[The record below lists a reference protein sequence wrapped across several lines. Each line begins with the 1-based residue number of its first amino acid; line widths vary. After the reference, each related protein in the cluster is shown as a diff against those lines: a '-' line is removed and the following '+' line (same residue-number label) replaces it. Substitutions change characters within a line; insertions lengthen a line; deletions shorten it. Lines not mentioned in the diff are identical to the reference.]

1 MGMEAKRAAIEPDD
15 VPISAEMEEAMEW
28 FLDHLKVERGAS
40 AHTVLAYS
48 GDLTLA
54 AEFFTNIGI
63 HGWAALTAPDLMRYE
78 SSLGHPIART
88 TAQRRLSSLR
98 SLLKFL
104 KRNNA
109 GPAADLPSTGGFRK
123 GKSLPKALTK
133 AQLEA
138 VLDAAD
144 LSEPG
149 GLRDRAV
156 MELIYGAGLRV
167 SEAVTVEREAVDLK
181 GGAIRV
187 TGKRDKTRW
196 VPLPVQTVT
205 WLTRYLEEAR
215 PKLATK
221 PTSLLI
227 VSDHGKA
234 LRREQV
240 YVRLERYAR
249 LAGIE
254 QHVGPHTLR
263 HTYAVHLLKGGA
275 DLRAVQELLGHES
288 IATTQVYTQLDL
300 DEVTRRY
307 KSAHPRG

>member
-1 MGMEAKRAAIEPDD
+1 MEAERPALDEAID
-15 VPISAEMEEAMEW
+15 W

-40 AHTVLAYS
+40 PHTLLAYS
-48 GDLTLA
+48 NDLSLATAFLTRLGLTAWNDLTA
-54 AEFFTNIGI
+54 AQ
-63 HGWAALTAPDLMRYE
+63 LMRYE
-78 SSLGHPIART
+78 SSLGPPLARA

-104 KRNNA
+104 KKNNA
-109 GPAADLPSTGGFRK
+109 GPEADLPSTGGFK
-123 GKSLPKALTK
+123 KANTLPKALTL
-133 AQLEA
+133 AQLES
-138 VLDAAD
+138 VLVAAD
-144 LSEPG
+144 LSKPG

-167 SEAVTVEREAVDLK
+167 SEAVSVERAAVDLN
-181 GGAIRV
+181 GGAVRV
-187 TGKRDKTRW
+187 TGKRGKTRW
-196 VPLPVQTVT
+196 VPLPSQTVH
-205 WLTRYLEEAR
+205 WLRLYLQDAR
-215 PKLATK
+215 PRLATK

-227 VSDHGKA
+227 VSDHGKE

-240 YVRLERYAR
+240 YVRLARLAR

-254 QHVGPHTLR
+254 QKISPHTLR

-300 DEVTRRY
+300 DEVRKRY
-307 KSAHPRG
+307 KAAHPRG

>member
-1 MGMEAKRAAIEPDD
+1 MGLEAER
-15 VPISAEMEEAMEW
+15 SALDEATEW

-40 AHTVLAYS
+40 PHTLLAYS
-48 GDLTLA
+48 NDLSLA
-54 AEFFTNIGI
+54 ATFFVSLGVRA
-63 HGWAALTAPDLMRYE
+63 WDELTTQHLMRYE
-78 SSLGHPIART
+78 TSLGPTIART

-104 KRNNA
+104 KKNNE
-109 GPAADLPSTGGFRK
+109 GPKADLPSTGGFK
-123 GKSLPKALTK
+123 KPKSLPKSLTR
-133 AQLEA
+133 AQLES
-138 VLDAAD
+138 VLNAAD
-144 LSEPG
+144 LSKPSG
-149 GLRDRAV
+149 MRDRAV

-167 SEAVTVEREAVDLK
+167 SEAVSVEREAVDLN
-181 GGAIRV
+181 GGAVRV
-187 TGKRDKTRW
+187 TGKRGKTRW
-196 VPLPVQTVT
+196 VPLPAQTVH
-205 WLTRYLEEAR
+205 WLRLYLQDAR

-227 VSDHGKA
+227 VSDHGRA

-240 YVRLERYAR
+240 YVVLNRLAR
-249 LAGIE
+249 LGGIE
-254 QHVGPHTLR
+254 QHIGPHTLR

-300 DEVTRRY
+300 DEVRRRY

>member
-1 MGMEAKRAAIEPDD
+1 MGVEAERPALDD
-15 VPISAEMEEAMEW
+15 ATEW

-40 AHTVLAYS
+40 PHTLLAYS
-48 GDLTLA
+48 NDLAQAAAFFAGLGVADWADLTPQHL
-54 AEFFTNIGI
+54 
-63 HGWAALTAPDLMRYE
+63 LRYE
-78 SSLGHPIART
+78 TSLGPPIART

-104 KRNNA
+104 KKNNE
-109 GPAADLPSTGGFRK
+109 GPAADLPSTGGFK
-123 GKSLPKALTK
+123 KPKSLPKSLTL

-138 VLDAAD
+138 ILNAAE
-144 LSEPG
+144 LSKPSG
-149 GLRDRAV
+149 MRDRVV

-167 SEAVTVEREAVDLK
+167 SEAVSVEREAVDLD

-187 TGKRDKTRW
+187 TGKRGKTRW
-196 VPLPVQTVT
+196 VPLPAQTVH
-205 WLTRYLEEAR
+205 WLRLYLQDAR

-234 LRREQV
+234 MRREQV
-240 YVRLERYAR
+240 YVRLNRLAR
-249 LAGIE
+249 LAGFEKPI
-254 QHVGPHTLR
+254 GPHTLR

-300 DEVTRRY
+300 DEVRRRY